1 MGGMGFR
8 IQGCSLDVGTG
19 CGQGRPIL
27 LRARVPNSG
36 KFYILTSREA
46 RCLGKGLSQLQG
58 MESRV
63 QGLQQGFVYS
73 ILSRI
78 YYTTSQNPVVINK
91 VFKDWRPGGTI
102 RCNNCGEVSKG
113 L

>member
-1 MGGMGFR
+1 MGFR
-8 IQGCSLDVGTG
+8 IQGYSLDAGIG

-27 LRARVPNSG
+27 LETRVPDSG
-36 KFYILTSREA
+36 KFSYLDRQKGQMSWE
-46 RCLGKGLSQLQG
+46 GLSQLQSL
-58 MESRV
+58 ESGV
-63 QGLQQGFVYS
+63 QGLQKGSVYS

-78 YYTTSQNPVVINK
+78 YYTTSQNPVVINR

-102 RCNNCGEVSKG
+102 RCSNCGEVSKG